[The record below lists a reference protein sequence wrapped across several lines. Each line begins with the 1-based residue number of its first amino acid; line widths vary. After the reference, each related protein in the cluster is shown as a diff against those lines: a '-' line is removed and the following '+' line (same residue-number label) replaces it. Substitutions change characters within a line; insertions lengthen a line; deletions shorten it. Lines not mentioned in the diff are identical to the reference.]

1 MAIDIPQHVLDENT
15 KMHEALKEGL
25 KEFATGTVFYG
36 QPSPRDL
43 LFAAVFEELLTRTR
57 RTELT
62 VLELANYMS
71 EECDD

>member
-15 KMHEALKEGL
+15 RTHEALLEGL
-25 KEFATGTVFYG
+25 KELATGADFHG
-36 QPSPRDL
+36 RPSLRDL
-43 LFAAVFEELLTRTR
+43 LFAAVFEELLMRTR

-62 VLELANYMS
+62 VLELADYMS